1 MILAVARTGWMNL
14 RRDRAALILSFVVP
28 IVFFSIFAGVFGA
41 QRRSTGKVRVAVA
54 DEDHTKNSRALIA
67 ALKAEGGLKVVE
79 DDGEK
84 GSTRFDAKSAEEYV
98 RAGEI
103 AVAVVIPKGFG
114 ATTIQFGGETSSRPT
129 IHVLA
134 DSSDPIAPQIV
145 SGLVQKTVM
154 TGLPDMM
161 IGGGI
166 DAVDKWSGGL
176 TPQQRATLDSNRA
189 ALGKRLAAQG
199 TAASTSPVDIAT
211 RDVVG
216 GTKKNP
222 IIAFYA
228 AGIGVM
234 FLLFTVTNAGGA
246 LLEEQE
252 SGTLDRILSTRLTFT
267 QLLLGKLLYLWTVGV
282 VQLTVMFL
290 WGALLFKLEL
300 GSHLP
305 GFIVMTAVSSFA
317 CAAFGL
323 FIASLTKTRAQL
335 GAISTLV
342 VLTVSALGGSMFPRF
357 LMPESWQKAGLV
369 LFNAWALEGYTRV
382 FWREEP
388 LSALVVPVLVLL
400 GNGILFFAIARR
412 LSRRMEVT

>member
-1 MILAVARTGWMNL
+1 LILAVARTGWMNL
-14 RRDRAALILSFVVP
+14 RRDRAALMLSFVVP

-54 DEDHTKNSRALIA
+54 DEDNTKRSRALIA

-84 GSTRFDAKSAEEYV
+84 GSARFDARSAEEYV
-98 RAGEI
+98 RSGEI

-114 ATTIQFGGETSSRPT
+114 ATTIQFGEKTSSRPT
-129 IHVLA
+129 VHVLA

-145 SGLVQKTVM
+145 SGLLQKTVM
-154 TGLPDMM
+154 TGVPDLM

-176 TPQQRATLDSNRA
+176 TPQQRATLDRNRA
-189 ALGKRLAAQG
+189 ELEKQPLAQATEGSQ
-199 TAASTSPVDIAT
+199 SPVNIVT

-234 FLLFTVTNAGGA
+234 FLLFTATNAGGA

-305 GFIVMTAVSSFA
+305 GFIVMTVVSAFA

-335 GAISTLV
+335 SAISTLV

-388 LSALVVPVLVLL
+388 LAALIVPALVLL